1 MNKENLQEWKQTLL
15 QEIENL
21 KARLAPIETE
31 IRVKQE
37 KLVAIDR
44 LLNLETQ
51 PFEAIPALKNNSAAR
66 TTDKRK
72 TADVAYEVLKNA
84 GTPMHYRDLYEAI
97 LKTGFEVRGEDP
109 AANLIA
115 HISIDPRFKRVKRG
129 TYALKGWRLG
139 GRKQVRKK
147 IKRRI

>member
-15 QEIENL
+15 QEIEDL

-31 IRVKQE
+31 IRVKRE

-51 PFEAIPALKNNSAAR
+51 PFEAIPALKNNSAAL

-72 TADVAYEVLKNA
+72 TADVAYEVLENT
-84 GTPMHYRDLYEAI
+84 GIPMHYRDLYEAI
-97 LKTGFEVRGEDP
+97 LKTGFQVRGEDP

-139 GRKQVRKK
+139 GRKKK
-147 IKRRI
+147 LKRRT

>member
-15 QEIENL
+15 QEIEDL

-66 TTDKRK
+66 TTGKRK

-97 LKTGFEVRGEDP
+97 LKTGFEVRGENP

-115 HISIDPRFKRVKRG
+115 HVSIDPRFKRVKRG
-129 TYALKGWRLG
+129 TYALKGWRLA
-139 GRKQVRKK
+139 RKK
-147 IKRRI
+147 ASRKKLKRRI